1 MASAVTDLEFHVQI
15 NLPVYFG
22 IITYLSFQNH
32 NTHLGKIGEALNTL
46 SDDTKAIKMNLL
58 KRDMQTELALADAEG
73 DIIEFLP
80 FNELNE
86 LTDEL
91 MSNETSAKVFATHV
105 WYMLVLKG
113 HKEPDIATVVNK
125 TADLMFTPDLLAYIY
140 INNPLR

>member
-1 MASAVTDLEFHVQI
+1 M
-15 NLPVYFG
+15 
-22 IITYLSFQNH
+22 
-32 NTHLGKIGEALNTL
+32 GKIAGALNTL
-46 SDDTKAIKMNLL
+46 ADDTTAIKMNLL

-91 MSNETSAKVFATHV
+91 MSDETSAKVFATHI

-113 HKEPDIATVVNK
+113 HKEPDLAKVVNK
-125 TADLMFTPDLLAYIY
+125 TADLMFTPDLLAYLY
-140 INNPLR
+140 VNNPTR